1 MPTRNVVITEHQS
14 AMIESLVESG
24 QYQNASEV
32 LREGLRL
39 IEQRDTERVARIK
52 AFNAAVDIG
61 FAQVDAGQYVDVEYD
76 DVADFVAE
84 LGRRGAREA
93 RAKQ

>member
-1 MPTRNVVITEHQS
+1 MPTRNVVITQHQS
-14 AMIESLVESG
+14 EMIESLVESG

-39 IEQRDTERVARIK
+39 IEQRNAERDARVA
-52 AFNAAVDIG
+52 AFNAAVDLG
-61 FAQVDAGQYVDVEYD
+61 FADIAAGRYTDVEYD
-76 DVADFVAE
+76 DVADFVAG
-84 LGRRGAREA
+84 LARRGVAEI